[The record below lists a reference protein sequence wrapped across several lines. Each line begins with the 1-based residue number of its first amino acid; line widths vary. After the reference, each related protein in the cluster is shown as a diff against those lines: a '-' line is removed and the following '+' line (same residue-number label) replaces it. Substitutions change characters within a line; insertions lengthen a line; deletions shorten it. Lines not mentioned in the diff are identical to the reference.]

1 MRGFR
6 DVREKTSVR
15 EKCPWPNYNYLGQVH
30 ESDNL
35 PDRLD
40 GSRES
45 DCLPDRLGDIRESD
59 SLPERLELPDD
70 SGDLPYGCT
79 FRMELPDDSG
89 DLPCPKW

>member
-6 DVREKTSVR
+6 DVREKTYIR
-15 EKCPWPNYNYLGQVH
+15 EKCPWPRYSS

-35 PDRLD
+35 PK
-40 GSRES
+40 
-45 DCLPDRLGDIRESD
+45 
-59 SLPERLELPDD
+59 RLELPDD

-89 DLPCPKW
+89 DLPCPMR